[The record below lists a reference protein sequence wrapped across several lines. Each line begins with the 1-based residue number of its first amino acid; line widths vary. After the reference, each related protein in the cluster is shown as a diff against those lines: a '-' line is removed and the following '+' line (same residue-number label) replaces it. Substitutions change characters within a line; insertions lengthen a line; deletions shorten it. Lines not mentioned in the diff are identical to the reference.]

1 MHSTLAEK
9 AYHHIRQMLS
19 HGQLRPGDRLV
30 NRTLATEIGVSFT
43 PVREAI
49 NQLASEGMVEYVRG
63 AGAYVRRIDRVELS
77 QLFDLRA
84 NLEPFAAAE
93 AARNITSNELEE
105 LFRQCERFHTMA
117 RSLRSQTGFAPLEV
131 WTQWLDVEE
140 DFHGLVFRA
149 ARNPWLTKIATE
161 LRLMSMLFGAQ
172 RAGDGILTVRSA
184 AWSWREHTI
193 LARVL
198 ARGDTELARS
208 WMERHIASG
217 RTHVMAWFDR
227 LALGGDE
234 E

>member
-19 HGQLRPGDRLV
+19 EGQLRPGDRLV

-93 AARNITSNELEE
+93 AARNITSHELEE
-105 LFRQCERFHTMA
+105 LFRQCERFHVMA
-117 RSLRSQTGFAPLEV
+117 RELRGQAACAAPDV
-131 WTQWLDVEE
+131 WIQWLDVEE
-140 DFHGLVFRA
+140 VFHGLVFRA

-161 LRLMSMLFGAQ
+161 LRLMSMLFGSQ
-172 RAGDGILTVRSA
+172 RSGDGILTFQKA

-193 LARVL
+193 LARLL
-198 ARGDTELARS
+198 AQGDADRS
-208 WMERHIASG
+208 RTWMERHIAGG
-217 RTHVMAWFDR
+217 RTHVMDWFDR
-227 LALGGDE
+227 LANE
-234 E
+234 TSEQ